1 MQISSIFIR
10 LPVSSVLS
18 MAVYDDNDDAGVLY
32 IFRRSYGVVYL
43 CRPMVR
49 QKSNNLDTFFF
60 FSSALLLNHFLRN
73 HKQTPK
79 NIKKNKVLYSI
90 AQPRRLSPDGFPSL
104 LTLRWRRVPMK
115 SELGTIDATYSI
127 HRPPSSRQSNIFIPC
142 ELFMVYM
149 PCFSSA
155 HASYYSREKRTTHL
169 YNIWY

>member
-18 MAVYDDNDDAGVLY
+18 MAVYDDNDDVGVLY

-73 HKQTPK
+73 HKQKPK

-90 AQPRRLSPDGFPSL
+90 AHTRRLSPDGFPSL

-115 SELGTIDATYSI
+115 SERGTIDATYSI

-142 ELFMVYM
+142 ELFIVGAVFLIR
-149 PCFSSA
+149 PRILLFKREA
-155 HASYYSREKRTTHL
+155 HNTPL
-169 YNIWY
+169 